1 MGSSGL
7 VLVRFLLV
15 WGSLGLVHFEFEIL
29 GSIRFPGKPVSAFLL
44 CFILGV
50 VGLD

>member
-1 MGSSGL
+1 VATSGL
-7 VLVRFLLV
+7 VLIRFLLV
-15 WGSLGLVHFEFEIL
+15 WDSFFGPNPVS
-29 GSIRFPGKPVSAFLL
+29 RFSGKPVSAFLL